1 MRRKMN
7 NTPSQKSIYIWNLLG
22 NFAAAAVSVLYL
34 LIVSRMQTSEVADQ
48 FSLATSI
55 GNLWIII
62 GQFQVRNYQ
71 ATDVNSSHPFS
82 AYFFTRLL
90 TVVLMLITLL
100 PYLRIINYDFTNSSL
115 MIITWIIVYRVA
127 DAFSDL
133 FQGYFQQHGRL
144 DIAGKAMV
152 YRYALSVLIILF
164 GLLLSQSMV
173 LTLTVLAFFNL
184 FFVFVYDYAYFKL
197 FDKLSFRNSFSRN
210 TIDESFKIIRVC
222 FSLFIYGF
230 LLTLVFNEAKL
241 SISGAYAK
249 GIVEAGAQRDYNILF
264 MPVFFMSLCI
274 LVVRP
279 LITQMAELWQRKQF
293 QVFYKMFLKIL
304 LLTLSIGI
312 VITFLTYLIGVNV
325 LSLIFGLDLLK
336 YKLEL
341 TILVLS
347 GVLYSFSII
356 LENILIIMRKHY
368 YLLSVYILMFIVTK
382 IITTELVNKYQ
393 IMGASISFCIAM
405 IVYATGSLTI
415 FSIIKF
421 RRK

>member
-1 MRRKMN
+1 MN

-100 PYLRIINYDFTNSSL
+100 PYLRIINYDFTNDSV

-127 DAFSDL
+127 DSFSDL

-144 DIAGKAMV
+144 DIAGKSMV
-152 YRYALSVLIILF
+152 LRYALSVFILLF
-164 GLLLSQSMV
+164 GLLLSHSMV

-184 FFVFVYDYAYFKL
+184 FFVFVYDYSHFKL
-197 FDKLSFRNSFSRN
+197 FDRVSFSHIFSRD
-210 TIDESFKIIRVC
+210 IFDESLKIIKIC

-241 SISGAYAK
+241 AISGAYAK
-249 GIVEAGAQRDYNILF
+249 GIVETGAQRDYNILF

-279 LITQMAELWQRKQF
+279 LITQMAELWQKKQF
-293 QVFYKMFLKIL
+293 QRFYKMFLKIVL
-304 LLTLSIGI
+304 VTLSIGL

-325 LSLIFGLDLLK
+325 LGVIFGLNLLD
-336 YKLEL
+336 YRLQL

-356 LENILIIMRKHY
+356 FENILIIMRKHH
-368 YLLSVYILMFIVTK
+368 YLLFVYILMFIVTK
-382 IITTELVNKYQ
+382 MITTELVNKYQ

-405 IVYATGSLTI
+405 MVYAIGSITI
-415 FSIIKF
+415 FSIIKY
-421 RRK
+421 RKK

>member
-1 MRRKMN
+1 MN

-71 ATDVNSSHPFS
+71 ATDVKSSHPFS
-82 AYFFTRLL
+82 AYYFTRLL
-90 TVVLMLITLL
+90 TVTMMVISLF
-100 PYLRIINYDFTNSSL
+100 PYLWTINYDFTNNSV

-152 YRYALSVLIILF
+152 YRYALSVLILLF
-164 GLLLSQSMV
+164 GLLLSHSMV
-173 LTLTVLAFFNL
+173 LTLLALALFNL
-184 FFVFVYDYAYFKL
+184 FFVFSYDYAHFKL
-197 FDKLSFRNSFSRN
+197 FDKLSFMNSFSRN
-210 TIDESFKIIRVC
+210 TIEESFKIIRVC

-279 LITQMAELWQRKQF
+279 LITQMAELWQRKKF

-382 IITTELVNKYQ
+382 MITTELVNKYQ

-405 IVYATGSLTI
+405 IVYAIGSLTI

>member
-1 MRRKMN
+1 MN

-71 ATDVNSSHPFS
+71 ATDVKSSHPFS
-82 AYFFTRLL
+82 AYYYTRLL
-90 TVVLMLITLL
+90 TVTMMVISLF
-100 PYLRIINYDFTNSSL
+100 PYLWTINYDFTNNSV

-152 YRYALSVLIILF
+152 YRYALSVLILLF
-164 GLLLSQSMV
+164 GLLLSHSMV
-173 LTLTVLAFFNL
+173 LTLLALALFNL
-184 FFVFVYDYAYFKL
+184 FFVFSYDYAHFKL
-197 FDKLSFRNSFSRN
+197 FDKLSFRNIFSRN

-279 LITQMAELWQRKQF
+279 LITQMAELWQRKKF

-382 IITTELVNKYQ
+382 MITTELVNKYQ

-405 IVYATGSLTI
+405 IVYAIGSLTI

>member
-1 MRRKMN
+1 
-7 NTPSQKSIYIWNLLG
+7 
-22 NFAAAAVSVLYL
+22 
-34 LIVSRMQTSEVADQ
+34 
-48 FSLATSI
+48 
-55 GNLWIII
+55 
-62 GQFQVRNYQ
+62 
-71 ATDVNSSHPFS
+71 
-82 AYFFTRLL
+82 
-90 TVVLMLITLL
+90 
-100 PYLRIINYDFTNSSL
+100 
-115 MIITWIIVYRVA
+115 
-127 DAFSDL
+127 
-133 FQGYFQQHGRL
+133 
-144 DIAGKAMV
+144 MV
-152 YRYALSVLIILF
+152 YRYALSVLILLF
-164 GLLLSQSMV
+164 GLLLSHSMV
-173 LTLTVLAFFNL
+173 LTLIVLAFINL
-184 FFVFVYDYAYFKL
+184 FFVFVYDYAHFKL
-197 FDKLSFRNSFSRN
+197 FDRVSFSHIFSRD
-210 TIDESFKIIRVC
+210 IFDESLKIIKIC

-249 GIVEAGAQRDYNILF
+249 GIVETGAQRDYNILF

-279 LITQMAELWQRKQF
+279 LITQMAELWQRKKF

-382 IITTELVNKYQ
+382 MITTELVNKYQ

-405 IVYATGSLTI
+405 IVYAIGSLTI

>member
-1 MRRKMN
+1 MN

-71 ATDVNSSHPFS
+71 ATDVKSSHPFS
-82 AYFFTRLL
+82 AYYFTRLL
-90 TVVLMLITLL
+90 TVTMMVISLF
-100 PYLRIINYDFTNSSL
+100 PYLWTINYDFTNNSV

-133 FQGYFQQHGRL
+133 FQGFFQQHGRL

-152 YRYALSVLIILF
+152 YRYALSVLILLF
-164 GLLLSQSMV
+164 GLLLSHSMV
-173 LTLTVLAFFNL
+173 LTLLALALFNL
-184 FFVFVYDYAYFKL
+184 FFVFSYDYAHFKL
-197 FDKLSFRNSFSRN
+197 FDKLNFRNSFSRN

-279 LITQMAELWQRKQF
+279 LITQMAELWQRKKF

-382 IITTELVNKYQ
+382 MITTELVNKYQ

-405 IVYATGSLTI
+405 IVYAIGSLTI